1 MKEQFLNLTGL
12 TELVG
17 YLKTSIANHKE
28 ILPYASNKLFP
39 SVGDINT
46 IYINTATNTI
56 YRWDSSSKTYITL
69 AKAVKSVAISE
80 ATENGKITLTV
91 DGNKTTVPIHGLG
104 SAAYTNSS
112 AYSPAGHTHTKAQV
126 GLGNVDNTADANK
139 SVKHA
144 TTADSATTAGTATN
158 VSAGEGTADAARHV
172 WFSDS
177 TTETKRAYSDK
188 FKYNPVTNNLTV
200 NVTGNAATASS
211 VAWGNITGK
220 PSTYTPSAHNHND
233 STITSLNASKLFG
246 TIDIARL
253 PHGALE
259 RLVIVEDDTARFKL
273 TTANIQLGD
282 TVKVTKT
289 EKMYYVVDESK
300 LSSEAGYSVY
310 TAGTAT
316 SVPWSGVT
324 EKPSSYPPASHN
336 HDERYYTETE
346 MNSKLAE
353 KATKVHTH
361 TKSEVGLGNVD
372 NTADAT
378 KSVKYAISAG
388 SASSA
393 AALTSNAGSSTQPVY
408 FSGGKPVACSY
419 TLGKS
424 VPADALFTDHTYG
437 NMKGATSSSAGSA
450 GLVPAPNIGEQLK
463 FLRADGTWVI
473 PTNTT
478 YSVGTT
484 SYSGTTKLYTSTGS
498 ATDGTMTQNAITTAL
513 NGKSAT
519 GHTHNYAGSSTEGG
533 SANSAV
539 KLEVARKIGNASFDG
554 TSDVTLSE
562 LGVVNPV
569 YLTKGEYETKKA
581 NGTLNSDTYYYVGEL
596 GIYKGSQCIVEIGSI
611 PIATTTTLGGIKPDG
626 KTTFVDETGILRAKG
641 GMTVTPKPV
650 NNPTIEN
657 ADASVTI
664 KWQDPENTVISGST
678 FSTWAGTKLVM
689 KETGYPANPNDGTL
703 VADNTTRDKY
713 KTTGYTVTG
722 LTNGKKYYFTLF
734 PYNTDGVYNYD
745 AGNRLLG
752 EPEDLKI
759 VTFADGTDAEI
770 AKMIEAHYAGKINI
784 SDYWAV
790 GDKRTIH
797 HNAMDATGVSES
809 HKAND
814 YAYVIIGIEHDDLVT
829 AINGKTK
836 AAITIQTERMLYL
849 DTTTEYNSSYNA
861 PHECGYMNSS
871 NTNSGGWE
879 GCARRTWCNNV
890 YKQCLPAYIQNM
902 MKQVKK
908 LTSAGST
915 INTSNDY
922 AFLPSEIEVF
932 DSTRYSFAGEG
943 KQYQYFKNAT
953 ANNYKKPRYSSGY
966 ASGCYWERSP
976 RSNNSNCFCV
986 VSIDGSMSYDNASST
1001 YGVAPCLCI

>member
-80 ATENGKITLTV
+80 STENGKITLTV

-112 AYSPAGHTHTKAQV
+112 AYSSAGHTHTKAQV

-144 TTADSATTAGTATN
+144 TTADSATT
-158 VSAGEGTADAARHV
+158 
-172 WFSDS
+172 
-177 TTETKRAYSDK
+177 
-188 FKYNPVTNNLTV
+188 
-200 NVTGNAATASS
+200 
-211 VAWGNITGK
+211 
-220 PSTYTPSAHNHND
+220 
-233 STITSLNASKLFG
+233 
-246 TIDIARL
+246 
-253 PHGALE
+253 
-259 RLVIVEDDTARFKL
+259 
-273 TTANIQLGD
+273 
-282 TVKVTKT
+282 
-289 EKMYYVVDESK
+289 
-300 LSSEAGYSVY
+300 
-310 TAGTAT
+310 
-316 SVPWSGVT
+316 
-324 EKPSSYPPASHN
+324 
-336 HDERYYTETE
+336 
-346 MNSKLAE
+346 
-353 KATKVHTH
+353 
-361 TKSEVGLGNVD
+361 
-372 NTADAT
+372 
-378 KSVKYAISAG
+378 
-388 SASSA
+388 A

-519 GHTHNYAGSSTEGG
+519 GHTHNYAGSSSVGG
-533 SANSAV
+533 NANAAV
-539 KLEVARKIGNASFDG
+539 KLATARKIGNASFDG

-689 KETGYPANPNDGTL
+689 KETGYPANPDDGTL
-703 VADNTTRDKY
+703 VVNNTVRDKY
-713 KTTGYTVTG
+713 RTTGYTVTG